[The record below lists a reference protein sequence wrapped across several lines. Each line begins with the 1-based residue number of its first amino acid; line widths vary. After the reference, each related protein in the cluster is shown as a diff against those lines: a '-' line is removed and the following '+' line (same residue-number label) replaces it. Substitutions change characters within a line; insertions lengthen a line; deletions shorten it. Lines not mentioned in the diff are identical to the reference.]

1 MLSHRLSTLRS
12 TTALKRP
19 GLALRTST
27 AVLAACLGVASV
39 HAKLPEN
46 LGPGLEEIT
55 TAYTTKAATAG
66 GTLSAEQ
73 FSAILADH
81 QLARADDKNRV
92 MVDIYFD
99 GTVLKDDVI
108 KSLKELGCT
117 ITARVDWYRHGVVS
131 AYMPL
136 TQTAAVATTPGV
148 NAVNLDS
155 KPVHRVGKATSQG
168 TVVLKSNTVNAEG
181 YLGVGITVG
190 ALSDSFNTA
199 KNGATQ
205 PTTTATTDVTNGD
218 LPGTGNPNGYT
229 TPVNVLEDY
238 GSTAATAGT
247 DEGRA
252 MLQIVSDMAPA
263 AALAFATGDV
273 SEVGFAQN
281 IVALATPTNQTV
293 TIPASTATVPAS
305 TSGTITVNGAGC
317 QVICDDL
324 GYFDEPMFSDGVVAQ
339 AVERASNL
347 YGVSYFSSAGND
359 GSSGYEATYS
369 PQPNNSTN
377 EALLSSQGGITYASI
392 PATETA
398 VIESFHSFG
407 TNAAGQPILVQKVM
421 QPKTTNSSYNGSI
434 IFQWD
439 DPYNAVNAGGVN
451 EVTTDFD
458 ILTFSVNATT
468 GLATYQATRSGTKN
482 NFSTNEPLEEPTSK
496 LTAGTQYEFVIVRT
510 NRAPGTG
517 ITPNQATHIRWA
529 VESDASA
536 VIADFVTPNS
546 VESYGHN
553 CASTANGMA
562 AYIYDDGFNYLDSP
576 YIPLIE
582 AFSSNGPTMIFFD
595 SAGNRLSTPVNR
607 KQPTFA
613 TVDGVDTSFFG
624 SDSDGDGLPNFFGT
638 SAAGP
643 HAAGCAALILNAA
656 AANGIALG
664 WQDVRT
670 LLISTTQGQ
679 QDLDPAQSNATA
691 GPVAFNATFRS
702 SGTDPDAYTIT
713 YTGPTGSTL
722 TSLVFDLTTIPPS
735 PPTPAPINY
744 CFFAGFYPV
753 TTGQKTTATGT
764 TAPSI
769 TSATLSNDES
779 GSTTDGQTE
788 TLALANFNPGDSLAF
803 GVAVGTYPAGNVVGG
818 DQLAGAAITA
828 TVTNADGSTS
838 TYTGTLGNTLGRQWN
853 VKSGYGLIDV
863 NAAVNR
869 LLGQ

>member
-1 MLSHRLSTLRS
+1 MLHHRLSTLCSAASLNRPS
-12 TTALKRP
+12 SALKTGTAL
-19 GLALRTST
+19 
-27 AVLAACLGVASV
+27 LAACLGIATV

-55 TAYTTKAATAG
+55 NAYTEKTAAAG
-66 GTLSAEQ
+66 GTLTAEQ

-81 QLARADDKNRV
+81 HLARADAANRV

-99 GTVLKDDVI
+99 GTIPKEDVI
-108 KSLKELGCT
+108 KSIKALGCT
-117 ITARVDWYRHGVVS
+117 ITARVDWYRHGVIS

-148 NAVNLDS
+148 NVVNLDP

-181 YLGVGITVG
+181 YLGAGITVG

-199 KNGATQ
+199 NNGATK
-205 PTTTATTDVTNGD
+205 PTTTAATDVTNGD
-218 LPGTGNPNGYT
+218 LPGPGNPNGYT
-229 TPVNVLEDY
+229 TPVYVLEDY

-281 IVALATPTNQTV
+281 IVALATPANQTV

-305 TSGTITVNGAGC
+305 AGGTITVNGGGC

-339 AVERASNL
+339 AVEKASNT

-359 GSSGYEATYS
+359 GSSGYEATYNG
-369 PQPNNSTN
+369 QPNNSTN
-377 EALLSSQGGITYASI
+377 QALLSSEGGITYAAI

-398 VIESFHSFG
+398 VIASFHSFG

-421 QPKTTNSSYNGSI
+421 QPLTTNSSYNGSI

-439 DPYNAVNAGGVN
+439 DPFNVTNAGVN
-451 EVTTDFD
+451 QVTTDYD
-458 ILTFSVNATT
+458 ILVFSVSKTT
-468 GLATYQATRSGTKN
+468 GLATYQATRSGTKS
-482 NFSTNEPLEEPTSK
+482 NFSTNEPLEEPSSK
-496 LTAGTQYEFVIVRT
+496 LTAGTQYEFVIVLT
-510 NRAPGTG
+510 NRTPTTG

-553 CASTANGMA
+553 CASTSNGMA

-576 YIPLIE
+576 YVPLIE
-582 AFSSNGPTMIFFD
+582 AFSSNGPTIIYFD

-656 AANGIALG
+656 AANSIALG

-691 GPVAFNATFRS
+691 GPAAFNATFRS

-713 YTGPTGSTL
+713 YTGPAGSTL
-722 TSLVFDLTTIPPS
+722 TSLVFDLS
-735 PPTPAPINY
+735 PTPY
-744 CFFAGFYPV
+744 VFFAGFYPV
-753 TTGQKTTATGT
+753 TTGQITTATGT

-788 TLALANFNPGDSLAF
+788 TLALANFNPGDSLSF
-803 GVAVGTYPAGNVVGG
+803 GVAVGTYPAGDVVGG
-818 DQLAGAAITA
+818 DQIAGGTITA
-828 TVTNADGSTS
+828 TVTKANGSTS
-838 TYTGTLGNTLGRQWN
+838 TYTGPLGNTLGRQWN